1 MYNSNTFFIRLLDTK
16 DKPSVLKLFR
26 VAVLT
31 DTFYTAFKI
40 KEDDKEKFLE
50 KEAEIT
56 VDRFL
61 SEPYS
66 LGIFK
71 SGELIGFALGTPFS
85 FSDKFLSSFTGAE
98 DFVCISRTVSH
109 DINGDT
115 LIVPFLCSDLMFRK
129 IGVGAMLL
137 NDLQSYFS
145 SFNISLIIP
154 DNYETV
160 MFTRRNF
167 KKQILPSKNLF
178 VFKDSAVRRN
188 T

>member
-1 MYNSNTFFIRLLDTK
+1 MYNSNTFFIRLLDMK

-71 SGELIGFALGTPFS
+71 SGELIGFALGALFS
-85 FSDKFLSSFTGAE
+85 FSDKSFGFFTGAE

-109 DINGDT
+109 DLNGDT
-115 LIVPFLCSDLMFRK
+115 LIIPFLCSDLVFRK
-129 IGVGAMLL
+129 IGAEAMLL
-137 NDLQSYFS
+137 DDLQSYFN
-145 SFNISLIIP
+145 SFNISLIVP
-154 DNYETV
+154 DDCETV
-160 MFTRRNF
+160 MYTRRNF
-167 KKQILPSKNLF
+167 RKQILPSKNLF